1 MVPSSSR
8 RSRPGISTSAS
19 PPDKM
24 PIVVVT
30 ALFTGAIMVIQA
42 APIVKRY
49 GAEGLLGW
57 GAGFGTL
64 REIAPLLTALMISG
78 RVSFEIMQK
87 ALTARIPVI
96 AAVSAP
102 SSMAV
107 QMALAAD
114 MTLIGFARNGG
125 FNLYSGAQRVAPNVA
140 ELV

>member
-1 MVPSSSR
+1 MV
-8 RSRPGISTSAS
+8 
-19 PPDKM
+19 
-24 PIVVVT
+24 
-30 ALFTGAIMVIQA
+30 
-42 APIVKRY
+42 
-49 GAEGLLGW
+49 
-57 GAGFGTL
+57 
-64 REIAPLLTALMISG
+64 SG

-125 FNLYSGAQRVAPNVA
+125 FNLYAGAHRVAPNVT